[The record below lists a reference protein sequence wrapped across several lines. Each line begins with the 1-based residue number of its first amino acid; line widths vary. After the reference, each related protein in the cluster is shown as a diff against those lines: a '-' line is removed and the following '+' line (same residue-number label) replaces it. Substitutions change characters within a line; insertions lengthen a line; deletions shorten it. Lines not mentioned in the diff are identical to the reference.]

1 MKKLA
6 PFSLRARRLPI
17 LGAVL
22 TFLLFSGAALADDT
36 PFSLESSSWMSFDRY
51 KEQPSNWLAPD
62 QRAQAEGRP
71 VTVPPPVLPASL
83 PNLKE
88 PDQPI
93 ETPPLPSLNKNF
105 DIRVDS
111 TADDY
116 ALPIIKPDKDND
128 KDVDGLPSGAWKN
141 ASDVAHQNKT
151 DSATS
156 DNGDNTSSANVRFT
170 SLPPWFVPPH
180 KDAAPAMTPAPV
192 KPPAPVIKVAQP
204 APPPPPP
211 VSKADA
217 EACAALDAYK
227 KRQLEAIESDRQT
240 LTALQNAIAQLGL
253 QKQLDFL
260 PGVGGSL
267 HTAGSGSAK
276 N

>member
-22 TFLLFSGAALADDT
+22 AFLLFSSAALADDT

-62 QRAQAEGRP
+62 QRARAEGQA
-71 VTVPPPVLPASL
+71 VIVPPPVLPASL

-93 ETPPLPSLNKNF
+93 ETPPLPNLNRNF

-111 TADDY
+111 TADDHVQ
-116 ALPIIKPDKDND
+116 PIVKLNKDDD
-128 KDVDGLPSGAWKN
+128 KDVAGLPDSAWKN
-141 ASDVAHQNKT
+141 ASDVAHQSKT
-151 DSATS
+151 DSVE
-156 DNGDNTSSANVRFT
+156 NVSSANVRFT

-180 KDAAPAMTPAPV
+180 KDAAAAMTPVPA
-192 KPPAPVIKVAQP
+192 KPPAPVIKVAEP

-211 VSKADA
+211 PVNKADA
-217 EACAALDAYK
+217 AACAALDAYK

-260 PGVGGSL
+260 PGAGGSL
-267 HTAGSGSAK
+267 QTAGSGSAK